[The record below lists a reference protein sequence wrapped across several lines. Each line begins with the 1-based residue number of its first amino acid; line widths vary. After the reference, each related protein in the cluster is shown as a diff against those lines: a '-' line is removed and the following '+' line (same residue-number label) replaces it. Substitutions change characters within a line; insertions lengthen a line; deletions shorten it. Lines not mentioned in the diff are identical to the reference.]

1 VAGVIFTFV
10 DDTRMVDSSVSNLL
24 HEILGLS
31 QVSEAISQTWTQ
43 HPKIVAAE
51 AGNNGNLWASV
62 KATIDDCKSTLGKL
76 DTKLDE
82 VQNGGFFGRGFL
94 RKPTKLVKLNMKM
107 KDILLFKQQVH
118 SYNNAM
124 QSALQMINVYVFL
137 SLVSYSKGTHT
148 QL

>member
-31 QVSEAISQTWTQ
+31 RVSEAISQTWTQ
-43 HPKIVAAE
+43 YPKIVAAE

-137 SLVSYSKGTHT
+137 SPVSYSKGTHT